1 MKILIAV
8 DGSPVSK
15 RAIQHAVRLARAL
28 ADPPELVLFHADAPL
43 MKAVAIEIGAE
54 QVRRMHEE
62 NGRAATRDGRAALK
76 RAHLPFAELLVVGEP
91 AEAIAREARRGRYDL
106 IVMGTHGRGA
116 LEGLLLGS
124 VARKV
129 LAQSTVPVTV
139 VR

>member
-15 RAIQHAVRLARAL
+15 RAIQHAVRLARSL
-28 ADPPELVLFHADAPL
+28 AEMPELVLFHADTPL
-43 MKAVAIEIGAE
+43 MKAVAIELGPE

-62 NGRAATRDGRAALK
+62 NGRLATRDGRAVLK
-76 RAHLPFAELLVVGEP
+76 RAHLPFDERLVVGEP
-91 AEAIAREARRGRYDL
+91 AEAIARETKRGRYDL

-129 LAQSTVPVTV
+129 LAQATVPVTV

>member
-15 RAIQHAVRLARAL
+15 RAIQHAVRLAKAL
-28 ADPPELVLFHADAPL
+28 SDPPELVLFHADAPM
-43 MKAVAIEIGAE
+43 MKAVAIELGAE

-62 NGRAATRDGRAALK
+62 NSRLATRDGRAVLK
-76 RAHLPFAELLVVGEP
+76 RAQLPFGELLVVGDP
-91 AEAIAREARRGRYDL
+91 AEAIAREAKRGRYDL

-129 LAQSTVPVTV
+129 LAQSPVPVTV

>member
-15 RAIQHAVRLARAL
+15 RAIQHAVRLAKAL
-28 ADPPELVLFHADAPL
+28 SDPPELVLFHADAPM
-43 MKAVAIEIGAE
+43 MKAVAIELGAE

-62 NGRAATRDGRAALK
+62 NSRLATRDGRAVLK
-76 RAHLPFAELLVVGEP
+76 RAQLPFGELLV
-91 AEAIAREARRGRYDL
+91 EAKRGRYDL

-129 LAQSTVPVTV
+129 LAQSPVPVTV